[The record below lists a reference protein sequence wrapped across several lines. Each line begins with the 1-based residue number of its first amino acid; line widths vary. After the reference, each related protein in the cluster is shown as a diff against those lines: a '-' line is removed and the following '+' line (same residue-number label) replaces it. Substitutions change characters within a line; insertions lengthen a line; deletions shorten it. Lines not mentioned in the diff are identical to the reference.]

1 MRKATLTF
9 TSALIAVTLL
19 IGVSGCNKDGDDA
32 FEIVSLEAGNV
43 DLNTDTPAVNVQA
56 EDAITATFSVD
67 IDAATVSAAVIKLV
81 RDYDGSD
88 AALTLTTAGKTITI
102 TPNDLMGYGT
112 KYKLNFLAGI
122 KAIDGQDLEAVEKTF
137 TTIGTFVPAGMVA
150 YWNFND
156 DPKEQVLG
164 AMPSGLVAID
174 YTDSYKA
181 AAGKAASF
189 NGTTSILEYA
199 NTDYLVN
206 TTDFT
211 LSFWVSAESANHG
224 SRGHYVMGLGAFFG
238 FAFEISG
245 DYTWCK
251 MAAQYEFENGTSG
264 SEDLWFPG
272 DGVTG
277 ANGGWQG
284 WTYCRDLRGSGGVP
298 ALLKDKWASVVCV
311 YNSETREGIMY
322 INGEKMKAFDFDL
335 WTEGDIKRTV
345 KGLTY
350 GGNTP
355 TVVDELAFG
364 FLQSRAG
371 TLWDGETWGGYD
383 FTEAN
388 HFEGKLDDVRIFHT
402 ALTEQE
408 VGMMYNAEKP

>member
-1 MRKATLTF
+1 MRKVTLTF

-32 FEIVSLEAGNV
+32 FEIVSLVAGNV
-43 DLNTDTPAVNVQA
+43 DLNTGTPAVNVPA
-56 EDAITATFSVD
+56 EDAINATFSVD

-81 RDYDGSD
+81 RDYDGAE
-88 AALTLTTAGKTITI
+88 AALTFTTAGKMITI
-102 TPNDLMGYGT
+102 TPNEPMGYGT
-112 KYKLNFLAGI
+112 KYKLSFLAGI
-122 KAIDGQDLEAVEKTF
+122 KAIDGQDLQAVDKTF
-137 TTIGTFVPAGMVA
+137 TTIGTFVPAGMIA

-174 YTDSYKA
+174 YTDSYKS
-181 AAGKAASF
+181 AAGKAAGF

-211 LSFWVSAESANHG
+211 LSFWVKAESANHG
-224 SRGHYVMGLGAFFG
+224 TRGHFVMGLGAFFG
-238 FAFEISG
+238 FGFEISG
-245 DYTWCK
+245 DYSWCK

-277 ANGGWQG
+277 ANGGWKG

-311 YNSETREGIMY
+311 YNSETREGTMY

-335 WTEGDIKRTV
+335 WDEGDIKRTV

-364 FLQSRAG
+364 FNQSRAG

-383 FTEAN
+383 FPEAN

-408 VGMMYNAEKP
+408 VSMMYAAEKP